1 MGTVT
6 YNTMVDV
13 DIDLCEFD
21 DEELIEELELRKY
34 IIYADEDH
42 QSMKDRIFKLKT
54 VYDTMSY
61 NSFIKELNLFF
72 LNELKD

>member
-1 MGTVT
+1 MGRTT
-6 YNTMVDV
+6 YSAMVDV
-13 DIDLCEFD
+13 DVDLCDFD

-34 IIYADEDH
+34 IVYADNDH

-61 NSFIKELNLFF
+61 NYFIKELNSFF
-72 LNELKD
+72 RHELEK

>member
-61 NSFIKELNLFF
+61 NSFIKELNSFF
-72 LNELKD
+72 RYELEK